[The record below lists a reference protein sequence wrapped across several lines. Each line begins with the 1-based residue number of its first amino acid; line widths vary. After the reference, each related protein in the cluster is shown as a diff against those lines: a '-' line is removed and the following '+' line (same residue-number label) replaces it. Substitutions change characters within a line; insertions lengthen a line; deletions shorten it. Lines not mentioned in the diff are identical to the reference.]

1 MDTNAVPLIEH
12 RQPTLSS
19 QLISAIASLVGSPG
33 VTVHALVAR
42 SGHAVPVVDFALSG
56 LPRRVVHRG
65 FGEVVLNENAALA
78 ECGGRDG
85 ALVAVLQF
93 GGLHWVI
100 DANRGHAEF
109 DDENDAYLIGV
120 AHVLPCAQQAQALA
134 AQCALDH
141 RRRACSEALR
151 RAIDLA
157 FQLPA
162 HVVAK
167 AMRDALASAIAPEKA
182 PWLHAVRYF
191 FERPDLQVM
200 R

>member
-1 MDTNAVPLIEH
+1 MDTTAFPPVEH
-12 RQPTLSS
+12 RQPPLAS

-33 VTVHALVAR
+33 ATVHALDAR
-42 SGHAVPVVDFALSG
+42 SDHAVPVVHFALTG

-65 FGEVVLNENAALA
+65 FGEVVFNENATLA
-78 ECGGRDG
+78 ERGCDG
-85 ALVAVLQF
+85 ALVAVLRF
-93 GGLHWVI
+93 DGGHAVI
-100 DANRGHAEF
+100 DASRGHAEF

-120 AHVLPCAQQAQALA
+120 AHVLPSAQQAQALA

-141 RRRACSEALR
+141 RRRACKDALC
-151 RAIDLA
+151 RAIELA
-157 FQLPA
+157 GQLPA

-167 AMRDALASAIAPEKA
+167 AMRDALASAIAPEKT
-182 PWLHAVRYF
+182 PWMHAVRYF

>member
-12 RQPTLSS
+12 RRPAPAS
-19 QLISAIASLVGSPG
+19 QLISAIASLVGSHG
-33 VTVHALVAR
+33 VTVHALDAR
-42 SGHAVPVVDFALSG
+42 SDDAVPVVDFALSG

-65 FGEVVLNENAALA
+65 FGEVVFNENAAFA
-78 ECGGRDG
+78 ECRSRDG
-85 ALVAVLQF
+85 ALVAVLRF
-93 GGLHWVI
+93 DGLHVVI
-100 DANRGHAEF
+100 DADRGHAEF

-134 AQCALDH
+134 ATCALDR

-151 RAIDLA
+151 RAVDLA
-157 FQLPA
+157 CQLPA
-162 HVVAK
+162 HVAAK
-167 AMRDALASAIAPEKA
+167 AMRDALASAIAPERT
-182 PWLHAVRYF
+182 PWMHAVRYF